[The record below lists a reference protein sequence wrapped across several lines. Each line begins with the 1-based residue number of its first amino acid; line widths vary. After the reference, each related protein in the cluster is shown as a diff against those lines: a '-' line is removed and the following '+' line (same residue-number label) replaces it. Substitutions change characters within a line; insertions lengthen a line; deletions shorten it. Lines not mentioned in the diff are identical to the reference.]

1 MPSIEIKIS
10 EEMERQLSAVAQ
22 EAGKSKD
29 EMAHE
34 ILGDRLEQL
43 DGSKIIHT
51 PEEIERMKHSLAQ
64 LDRGE
69 FVTGEEVEKMLDS
82 WLAEIDAREIAGR

>member
-1 MPSIEIKIS
+1 MPSIEIP
-10 EEMERQLSAVAQ
+10 EEMDRQLLSVAQ

-29 EMAHE
+29 EMARE
-34 ILGDRLEQL
+34 ILGDRLEEL
-43 DGSKIIHT
+43 DGSKIIHS

-69 FVTGEEVEKMLDS
+69 FVTGEEVMAKLDR
-82 WLAEIDAREIAGR
+82 WRAEINAR

>member
-1 MPSIEIKIS
+1 MPTIEIKIS

-22 EAGKSKD
+22 EAGKSKV
-29 EMAHE
+29 EIAQE
-34 ILGDRLEQL
+34 ILVDRLEEL
-43 DGSKIIHT
+43 DGSNIIHT

-69 FVTGEEVEKMLDS
+69 FVTGEEVEQMLDS
-82 WLAEIDAREIAGR
+82 WLAELNAREIVGK

>member
-1 MPSIEIKIS
+1 MPTIEIKIS
-10 EEMERQLSAVAQ
+10 EEMERQLLAVAQ

-29 EMAHE
+29 ELALQ
-34 ILGDRLEQL
+34 ILGERLDEL
-43 DGSKIIHT
+43 DGSKIVHS

-69 FVTGEEVEKMLDS
+69 YITGEEVEAIFDE
-82 WLAEIDAREIAGR
+82 WLAKIDAREIHEK

>member
-1 MPSIEIKIS
+1 MASIEIP
-10 EEMERQLSAVAQ
+10 EELERRLLTVAR

-34 ILGDRLEQL
+34 ILDGRLEEL
-43 DGSKIIHT
+43 DGSKIIHS
-51 PEEIERMKHSLAQ
+51 PEEIARMKHSLAQ

-69 FVTGEEVEKMLDS
+69 YITGEEVEEMLDS
-82 WLAEIDAREIAGR
+82 WLAELDAREIAGK

>member
-22 EAGKSKD
+22 EAGKSKV